1 MRFVLLTITN
11 SSPPVDDLGYLLHK
25 NPANLRSVDLALGT
39 AHVFSPEL
47 NQERCSIS
55 LLLEVDPVGLVRR
68 GRGVAGFALADH
80 VNDRPYVTSSLTS
93 VAIARLFGTAMSG
106 RCDDR
111 PDRVDARLALTA
123 HLPVVPCRDGE
134 PFVRRLF
141 EPLGY
146 EVSARAIPLDPS
158 VDEWGA
164 SRYLDLSL
172 SAEVRL
178 RDLLA
183 HLYVLLP
190 VLDDEKHYWVSED
203 EIEKLLARGG
213 EWLATHP
220 EKAVITRRY
229 LRHRERLTRQALA
242 RLLEEDQGD
251 PDAESAAC
259 DAEEE
264 AVEER
269 VSLRDQRI
277 GTMLSVLYA
286 SGARRVIDLGCGS
299 GVLLQA
305 LMKEPAFTQIVGTDV
320 SARALEIAARRLHMD
335 TMAPNQRERI
345 RLMQGSLTYRD
356 RRLAGFDAAVL
367 MEVVEHMEPERLEAL
382 ERVVFAEAAP
392 ATVLVTTPNIE
403 HNVRFEN
410 LPAGQLRH
418 RDHRFEWTREEFR
431 AWADGVAARRNYSVR
446 YLPVGDDDAEVG
458 PPTQMA
464 VFAR

>member
-1 MRFVLLTITN
+1 MLTITN

-25 NPANLRSVDLALGT
+25 NPANLRSVALAFGT

-47 NQERCSIS
+47 DRERCSIS

-80 VNDRPYVTSSLTS
+80 VNDRPYVTTSLTS

-106 RCDDR
+106 RCDER

-123 HLPVVPCRDGE
+123 HLPVVPCRDGA

-146 EVSARAIPLDPS
+146 EVSTREIPLDPT
-158 VDEWGA
+158 VDDWGA
-164 SRYLDLSL
+164 SRYLDLSI

-251 PDAESAAC
+251 PDAECAAC

-264 AVEER
+264 AVEDR

-277 GTMLSVLYA
+277 GTVLSVLRA
-286 SGARRVIDLGCGS
+286 SGARRVLDLGCGS
-299 GVLLQA
+299 GALLQA
-305 LMKEPAFTQIVGTDV
+305 LMKEPAFTEIVGTDV
-320 SARALEIAARRLHMD
+320 SARALEIAERRLHVD

-367 MEVVEHMEPERLEAL
+367 MEVVEHMNPERLEAL
-382 ERVVFAEAAP
+382 ERAAFADAAP
-392 ATVLVTTPNIE
+392 ATVVVTTPNIE

-418 RDHRFEWTREEFR
+418 RDHRFEWTRQEFR
-431 AWADGVAARRNYSVR
+431 AWADGVAARRSYSVR